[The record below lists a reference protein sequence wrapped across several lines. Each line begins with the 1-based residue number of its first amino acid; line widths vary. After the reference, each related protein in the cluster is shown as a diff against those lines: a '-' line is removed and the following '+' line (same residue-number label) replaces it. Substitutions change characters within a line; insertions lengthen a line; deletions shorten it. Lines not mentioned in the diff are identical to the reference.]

1 MILKPIIA
9 HFSDPNKLLYNF
21 FSEPLIDQIKCDMY
35 FIELC
40 LTHFFREF
48 FFHSRVFAVHSE
60 MVSHISSLNK
70 NFSS

>member
-21 FSEPLIDQIKCDMY
+21 FPEPLIDQIKCDMY

-48 FFHSRVFAVHSE
+48 FPRVFAVHSE

-70 NFSS
+70 NFSG